1 MPLSRASRVYRLM
14 QSALEELPAQYADA
28 LSNVIFRVERAILPR
43 DRRRLD
49 LGNATLYGLYEGV
62 PLTQRGTGYD
72 RVLPDRVTLYWGPLL
87 RDFPD
92 DEDLTKEVRNTLY
105 HEIAHYF
112 GMDEDDLHDTRVR

>member
-43 DRRRLD
+43 DRRRLE

-62 PLTQRGTGYD
+62 PLTQRTSGYD
-72 RVLPDRVTLYWGPLL
+72 RVLPDRITLYWGPLL

-92 DEDLTKEVRNTLY
+92 EADLDKEVHNTLY

-112 GMDEDDLHDTRVR
+112 GMDEDDLHGTRVK